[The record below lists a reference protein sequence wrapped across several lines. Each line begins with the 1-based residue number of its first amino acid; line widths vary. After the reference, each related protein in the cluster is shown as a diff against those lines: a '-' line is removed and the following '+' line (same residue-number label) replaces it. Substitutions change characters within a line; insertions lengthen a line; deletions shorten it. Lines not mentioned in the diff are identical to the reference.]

1 VERSSCSM
9 ISNCTKC
16 SWGDSLR
23 DSFAS
28 RKFFTSPTERLL
40 LIKQCPQ
47 SFRSTHYN
55 LRADLPKY
63 LRTLNV
69 QFKLEVI
76 G

>member
-1 VERSSCSM
+1 MERSRYSM

-16 SWGDSLR
+16 SWGDR
-23 DSFAS
+23 Q
-28 RKFFTSPTERLL
+28 FFTSPTERLL

-55 LRADLPKY
+55 LRADLPKN